1 MKIGELASLSG
12 VTERQIRF
20 LIAEGFVP
28 APRGGRAN
36 ADYGDDHLTAIRR
49 YQRLRELGFPPAAIR
64 LLLETG
70 EVAPFPVAPGVV
82 LLVSPDLLG
91 SGADPVPIAEKLAS
105 LIVQL
110 LKGED
115 HA

>member
-49 YQRLRELGFPPAAIR
+49 YQ
-64 LLLETG
+64 
-70 EVAPFPVAPGVV
+70 
-82 LLVSPDLLG
+82 
-91 SGADPVPIAEKLAS
+91 
-105 LIVQL
+105 
-110 LKGED
+110 
-115 HA
+115 